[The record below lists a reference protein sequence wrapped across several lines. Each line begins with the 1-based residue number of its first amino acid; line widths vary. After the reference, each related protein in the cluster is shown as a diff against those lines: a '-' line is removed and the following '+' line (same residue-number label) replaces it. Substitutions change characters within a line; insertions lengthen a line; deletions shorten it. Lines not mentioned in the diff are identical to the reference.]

1 MTKPHPKGSATRAH
15 ILETALKL
23 FRKRGFERTTMR
35 DIAQAAD
42 LSLGAAYHYFPSK
55 EALVLAYYEWMQE
68 EHERL
73 LSAAGVPGADL
84 RDRVGTLLRTKL
96 DLLHRDRKLLAT
108 LFGNLGDP
116 AHPLSVFGERTEAL
130 RARSVKQFTEVFEA
144 RDAPQTLRPLL
155 GQALWLSHL
164 GLFLFFIHDR
174 SPKQARTQK
183 VLEAL
188 VDLTASGVPLL
199 SHPLAAPVRGWLL
212 RFMNDLGAEQE
223 KTP

>member
-1 MTKPHPKGSATRAH
+1 MTRPGPKGSATREH
-15 ILETALKL
+15 ILATALKL
-23 FRKRGFERTTMR
+23 FRKRGFEGTTMR

-73 LSAAGVPGADL
+73 MEAAGDPGADL
-84 RDRVGTLLRTKL
+84 RARVGTLLRTKL

-116 AHPLSVFGERTEAL
+116 AHSLSVFGEKSASVRQ
-130 RARSVKQFTEVFEA
+130 RSVKQFTEVFA
-144 RDAPQTLRPLL
+144 PRDAPPPLRPFL

-174 SPKQARTQK
+174 SPQHARTQK
-183 VLEAL
+183 LLEAI
-188 VDLTASGVPLL
+188 VELTASGVPLL
-199 SHPLAAPVRGWLL
+199 THPLAAPVRGWLL
-212 RFMNDLGAEQE
+212 QLMTDLGAAREE
-223 KTP
+223 KP